1 MKQAASWKKSFKEYK
16 KALATLKDD
25 VERAE
30 TRKLTNSEKQG
41 AIQNFDQTIGLAWD
55 LMKDYLADQ
64 GIIGINE
71 SGEAVR
77 YAFNNNLIE
86 DKKVWM
92 DMLKEH
98 KLVSQANDGKTAD
111 ELLASIVNSYYSLFS
126 VLEER
131 MEDLD

>member
-1 MKQAASWKKSFKEYK
+1 MKQAASWKKSFKDYK
-16 KALATLKDD
+16 KALAVLKND

-30 TRKLTNSEKQG
+30 TRKLSNNEKKG
-41 AIQNFDQTIGLAWD
+41 TIQDFDQTIGLAWD
-55 LMKDYLADQ
+55 LMKDYLADH

-77 YAFNNNLIE
+77 YAFKNNLIE
-86 DKKVWM
+86 DKQVWM
-92 DMLKEH
+92 DMIKEH
-98 KLVSQANDGKTAD
+98 KLVSQETDGKTAD

-131 MEDLD
+131 MEELG